1 MAPLSF
7 DSNPVFPIDAEGV
20 WCEVLRLPT
29 GPAPRPA
36 LFLDRDGVIVEE
48 VNYLSRP
55 EDARLLP
62 GAAAIVAAANR
73 RSVPVI
79 LVTNQ
84 SGIGRGYYGWDSF
97 AAVQRAIVVLL
108 AAADAAVD
116 AVYAC
121 PHHADG
127 VAPYRHPDHPARK
140 PNPGMMTRAGRD
152 LRLDLAR
159 SWMVGDRANDL
170 DAAKRAGMAGGV
182 HVLTGH
188 GLDAGERDAARTLGD
203 GRFTVNLAPSIA
215 EAGALIPLL
224 QSGSG

>member
-1 MAPLSF
+1 MASSPS
-7 DSNPVFPIDAEGV
+7 DPKPVFPIDAEGV
-20 WCEVLRLPT
+20 WCEVLRSPV
-29 GPAPRPA
+29 GVARRPA
-36 LFLDRDGVIVEE
+36 LFLDRDGVIVKEA
-48 VNYLSRP
+48 NYLSRP
-55 EDARLLP
+55 EDAHLVP

-73 RSVPVI
+73 RGVPAI

-97 AAVQRAIVVLL
+97 AAVQRTILALL
-108 AAADAAVD
+108 ADANAVID

-127 VAPYRHPDHPARK
+127 VDPYRHPDHPARK

-159 SWMVGDRANDL
+159 SWVVGDRANDL

-188 GLDAGERDAARTLGD
+188 GQDKGERDAALALGD
-203 GRFTVNLAPSIA
+203 GRFTVGTAPSIA

-224 QSGSG
+224 D

>member
-1 MAPLSF
+1 MHTPATPDSHPL
-7 DSNPVFPIDAEGV
+7 DAEDI
-20 WCEVLRLPT
+20 WCEVLCADT
-29 GPAPRPA
+29 KNSPRPA

-48 VNYLSRP
+48 VNYLSDP
-55 EDARLLP
+55 KDARLVP
-62 GAAAIVAAANR
+62 GAADVIAAANR
-73 RSVPVI
+73 RGVPVI

-97 AAVQRAIVVLL
+97 AAVQRTILALL
-108 AAADAAVD
+108 ARASATVD

-127 VAPYRHPDHPARK
+127 IAPYRHPDHPARK
-140 PNPGMMTRAGRD
+140 PNPGMILRAAAG
-152 LRLDLAR
+152 LRLDLSR

-170 DAAKRAGMAGGV
+170 DAAKRAGLAGGV

-188 GLDAGERDAARTLGD
+188 GLDAGERDGALALGD
-203 GRFTVNLAPSIA
+203 GRFKVRAAPGIA

-224 QSGSG
+224 D